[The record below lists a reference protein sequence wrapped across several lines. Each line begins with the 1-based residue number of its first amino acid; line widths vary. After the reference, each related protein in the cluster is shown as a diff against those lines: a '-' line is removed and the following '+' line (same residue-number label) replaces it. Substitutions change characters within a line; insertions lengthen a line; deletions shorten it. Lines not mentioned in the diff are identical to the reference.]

1 MSSSLHAPFE
11 ADYVIVGGG
20 TSGLVLASRLSE
32 NDSTRSVI
40 VLEAGKNLIDDPR
53 AALNNRVIKEPQGK
67 VLGGSS
73 GINGQAFIAPT
84 KAGIDA
90 WNKLGATGWTWEN
103 LAPYYKKATTL
114 QLPDEPTRNHL
125 GSAGLILRSTAAQVP
140 SRSLFLL

>member
-53 AALNNRVIKEPQGK
+53 VQTPAL
-67 VLGGSS
+67 
-73 GINGQAFIAPT
+73 
-84 KAGIDA
+84 
-90 WNKLGATGWTWEN
+90 W
-103 LAPYYKKATTL
+103 TTL
-114 QLPDEPTRNHL
+114 M
-125 GSAGLILRSTAAQVP
+125 GSETDWQFKSTPQVCPSQILIECSPNTD
-140 SRSLFLL
+140 